1 MEWPPRMPAR
11 EYLASVS
18 NCVRQ
23 LNTLDW
29 IIVNDGEIETMR
41 RESDVKPAHSDPTAV
56 QAMVRVARLDY
67 AMHARLDLVERI
79 VACGMLICKLGDELG
94 SVYADIL
101 EHRYIDL
108 WEWSLIADVTGV
120 PERTCFARR
129 DYACDYI
136 DECGLLY

>member
-1 MEWPPRMPAR
+1 MTAR
-11 EYLASVS
+11 EYFASVS

-29 IIVNDGEIETMR
+29 IIVNDGEIETVR
-41 RESDVKPAHSDPTAV
+41 RESDVKPAHSDPTAA

-67 AMHARLDLVERI
+67 ARHARLDLVERI
-79 VACGMLICKLGDELG
+79 GACGMLIYKLGNELG
-94 SVYADIL
+94 KVYADIL

-136 DECGLLY
+136 DDCRLLY

>member
-11 EYLASVS
+11 EYFASVS

-29 IIVNDGEIETMR
+29 IIVNDGEIETVH
-41 RESDVKPAHSDPTAV
+41 RESDVKPAHSDPTAA

-67 AMHARLDLVERI
+67 ARHARLDLVERI
-79 VACGMLICKLGDELG
+79 GACGEFIAKVDAVLGNGVGD
-94 SVYADIL
+94 VL
-101 EHRYIDL
+101 EHRYIDC
-108 WEWSLIADVTGV
+108 WTWQRIAEVTGI
-120 PERTCFARR
+120 PERSCYARR

-136 DECGLLY
+136 DDCRLLY